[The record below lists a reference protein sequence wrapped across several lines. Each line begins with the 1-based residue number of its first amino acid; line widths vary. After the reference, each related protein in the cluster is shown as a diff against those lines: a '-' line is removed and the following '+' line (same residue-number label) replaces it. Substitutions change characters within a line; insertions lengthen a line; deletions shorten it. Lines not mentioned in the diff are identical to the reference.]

1 MYSQAYLYLFSS
13 LFIYVVL
20 SLFISVIMDTYEIV
34 KHGHERGY
42 PATRYRTQ
50 ETMTTSQFW
59 FSHLQFG
66 YVINILIIFRW
77 VARLVGDGWLGW
89 FGRWVARLVWEMG
102 G

>member
-42 PATRYRTQ
+42 PATRYR
-50 ETMTTSQFW
+50 
-59 FSHLQFG
+59 
-66 YVINILIIFRW
+66 RP
-77 VARLVGDGWLGW
+77 
-89 FGRWVARLVWEMG
+89 
-102 G
+102 

>member
-42 PATRYRTQ
+42 PATRYRRPLQ
-50 ETMTTSQFW
+50 PAIS
-59 FSHLQFG
+59 FSHRQFG
-66 YVINILIIFRW
+66 YVINISLFS
-77 VARLVGDGWLGW
+77 DGWLGW
-89 FGRWVARLVWEMG
+89 WEMG

>member
-42 PATRYRTQ
+42 PATRL
-50 ETMTTSQFW
+50 ETMTSSQFW

-66 YVINILIIFRW
+66 YVINFLIIFRW
-77 VARLVGDGWLGW
+77 VARFVG
-89 FGRWVARLVWEMG
+89 EG